1 MKIITATGIAGILLL
16 CFACK
21 APEQKQPS
29 QEELKAELREAID
42 FFNRAFAEADT
53 SKLKSMLTEDYQH
66 SNSYYEAIGK
76 DTWLD
81 YVGQRK
87 ADLDSGEMELL
98 NYALDQERIQVIGN
112 TGILSG
118 RISVESRLGSD
129 TTKAAYRITNVWIR
143 EEGKWKRAAFHDG
156 RIKN

>member
-1 MKIITATGIAGILLL
+1 MKTIAPTLIAGILLL
-16 CFACK
+16 CSACNT
-21 APEQKQPS
+21 AQQKISS
-29 QEELKAELREAID
+29 QEELKSELKTAID
-42 FFNRAFAEADT
+42 AFNRAFAEADT
-53 SKLKSMLTEDYQH
+53 SLLKSMLTEDYQH

-76 DTWLD
+76 ETWLE

-98 NYALDQERIQVIGN
+98 DYALDQEQIQLIGN

-118 RISVESRLGSD
+118 RISVESRLGAD
-129 TTKAAYRITNVWIR
+129 TTKAAYRITNVWIK

>member
-1 MKIITATGIAGILLL
+1 MKTLTNILFIGIMLG

-21 APEQKQPS
+21 EVEQKQPS
-29 QEELKAELREAID
+29 QEELKTELKEAID
-42 FFNRAFAEADT
+42 TFNRAFAEADT
-53 SKLKSMLTEDYQH
+53 SQLKHMLTDDYQH

-76 DTWLD
+76 ETWLE

-98 NYALDQERIQVIGN
+98 TYGMDQEKIQLIGN

-118 RISVESRLGSD
+118 RIRVESRLAED
-129 TTKAAYRITNVWIR
+129 TIRAAYRITNVWIK

>member
-1 MKIITATGIAGILLL
+1 MKTIAATLSSGLLL
-16 CFACK
+16 FRLACK
-21 APEQKQPS
+21 APQQRQPS
-29 QEELKAELREAID
+29 QEEVKAELREAID
-42 FFNRAFAEADT
+42 AFNRAFAEADT
-53 SKLKSMLTEDYQH
+53 SQLKTMLTEDYQH

-76 DTWLD
+76 NTWLE

-98 NYALDQERIQVIGN
+98 NYALDQEQIQVIGN

-118 RISVESRLGSD
+118 RIRVESRLGTD
-129 TTKAAYRITNVWIR
+129 TTEAAYRITNVWIK

>member
-1 MKIITATGIAGILLL
+1 
-16 CFACK
+16 
-21 APEQKQPS
+21 
-29 QEELKAELREAID
+29 
-42 FFNRAFAEADT
+42 
-53 SKLKSMLTEDYQH
+53 MLTEDYQH
-66 SNSYYEAIGK
+66 SNSYYKAIGK
-76 DTWLD
+76 ETWLE

-98 NYALDQERIQVIGN
+98 DYALDQEQIQLIGN

-118 RISVESRLGSD
+118 RISVESRLGAD
-129 TTKAAYRITNVWIR
+129 TTKAAYRITNVWIK

>member
-42 FFNRAFAEADT
+42 SFNRAFAEADT

-76 DTWLD
+76 DIWLE

-98 NYALDQERIQVIGN
+98 DYALDQEQIQVIGN

-118 RISVESRLGSD
+118 RIKVKSRLGPD
-129 TTKAAYRITNVWIR
+129 TSTSAYRITNVWIR
-143 EEGKWKRAAFHDG
+143 DDSIWKRAAFHDG
-156 RIKN
+156 KIN

>member
-1 MKIITATGIAGILLL
+1 MKTLTSILLAGIILG

-21 APEQKQPS
+21 EVEQKQPS
-29 QEELKAELREAID
+29 QEELKTELKEAINV
-42 FFNRAFAEADT
+42 FNQAFAEADT
-53 SKLKSMLTEDYQH
+53 SLLRYMLTDDYQH

-76 DTWLD
+76 ETWLE

-98 NYALDQERIQVIGN
+98 DYGMDQEQIQLIGN

-118 RISVESRLGSD
+118 RISVKSRLATD
-129 TTKAAYRITNVWIR
+129 TMSATYRITNVWVK
-143 EEGKWKRAAFHDG
+143 EDGKWKRAAFHDG